1 MNTLGQRLTIAMKE
15 AGLARP
21 ADLARAADTTTATVS
36 NWLNDHV
43 KAGHVKAEQLFR
55 IADAVKLD
63 PRELLF
69 GPLGRGVGERGST
82 YMYLPSEAHLDIW
95 QSAYELVAHI
105 LTERDLDLGF
115 RREATLALMAH
126 DLLMDGIS
134 RTKVARVVITALP

>member
-1 MNTLGQRLTIAMKE
+1 MKD
-15 AGLARP
+15 AGHARP

-43 KAGHVKAEQLFR
+43 KADHVKAEQLFR

-69 GPLGRGVGERGST
+69 GPLGRGVGERGT
-82 YMYLPSEAHLDIW
+82 VYMHLPSEAQLDVW

-105 LTERDLDLGF
+105 LDERGLDLGH
-115 RREATLALMAH
+115 RRAATLALMAH
-126 DLLMDGIS
+126 DLMMEGVS
-134 RTKVARVVITALP
+134 RGKVARVVMTALP